1 METASPTNW
10 LRDIIVRCF
19 SSATTSAKP
28 ILRAYF
34 DRLRESRALHP
45 YRWDAAFTAR
55 GTLLEIAERLAAFKT
70 PVQVTFQPEV
80 LPRHAND
87 KIMKPEFNNVSAT
100 ELKSQ

>member
-1 METASPTNW
+1 M
-10 LRDIIVRCF
+10 
-19 SSATTSAKP
+19 
-28 ILRAYF
+28 
-34 DRLRESRALHP
+34 
-45 YRWDAAFTAR
+45 
-55 GTLLEIAERLAAFKT
+55 EIAERLAAFKT